1 MKKPSASRQARR
13 SGGKTP
19 MPHSMATP
27 EYLRSYVN
35 QERQAGRL
43 YNLDDMINLLNANT
57 RQALHIAY
65 TAMMESHHAGSAVIL
80 RDIDPLVVEMY
91 RDLERMTTRDG
102 QDYATAKLDER
113 YRKATR
119 ETYRKLKRKGE
130 NADDL

>member
-1 MKKPSASRQARR
+1 MKKPSVSRQARR

-19 MPHSMATP
+19 MPYPMATP

-35 QERQAGRL
+35 AERQVGRL
-43 YNLDDMINLLNANT
+43 FNLDDMIDLLNANT

-119 ETYRKLKRKGE
+119 ETYRKLKKKGE
-130 NADDL
+130 NTDDL

>member
-1 MKKPSASRQARR
+1 MKKPSVSRQARR

-19 MPHSMATP
+19 MPYLMATP

-35 QERQAGRL
+35 AERQAGRL
-43 YNLDDMINLLNANT
+43 FNLDDMIDLLNANT

-65 TAMMESHHAGSAVIL
+65 TAMMESHRAGSAVIL

-119 ETYRKLKRKGE
+119 ETYRKLKKKGE
-130 NADDL
+130 NTDDL

>member
-1 MKKPSASRQARR
+1 MKKPSVSRQARR
-13 SGGKTP
+13 SGGKVP
-19 MPHSMATP
+19 MPYSMATP

-35 QERQAGRL
+35 IERQAGRL
-43 YNLDDMINLLNANT
+43 FNLDDMINLLNANT

-119 ETYRKLKRKGE
+119 ETYRKLKKKGE